1 MSDDQASKN
10 NIKFTEQE
18 SENDIE
24 HKLKHKLLLFKKL
37 LTIKMKENNPAL

>member
-24 HKLKHKLLLFKKL
+24 QKLKHKLLLFKKL
-37 LTIKMKENNPAL
+37 LTRKMKENNPAL